1 MTQELSEEKKFV
13 LSKAITHG
21 KESWP
26 ELTLHEPA
34 VVEVEQFYNRQKEKT
49 PINAMT
55 LLIGLMA
62 GVPETVI
69 QRLKYRD
76 FMAMQEYA
84 LGFLNYTT
92 APETGKN

>member
-1 MTQELSEEKKFV
+1 MKQELLDEKTFI
-13 LSKAITHG
+13 LSKAISHG

-34 VVEVEQFYNRQKEKT
+34 VVEVEQFYTRQKEKT

-62 GVPETVI
+62 GIPETVI
-69 QRLKYRD
+69 QKLKYRD

-92 APETGKN
+92 TPETGKN